1 MSIESIVKQR
11 SGEQC
16 ELCTSTEGLSVYEVP
31 ASPDATAGSCVMVC
45 EKCRSEIEDA
55 EILDQN
61 HWRCLN
67 DSMWSQE
74 PAVQVMAYR
83 MLNRLASETWA
94 QDLLDMMYLEED
106 TRQWA
111 EKGMLSDEDKP
122 RDVNG
127 VELKKGDDVTII
139 KDLPVKG
146 SSMVIK
152 QGTAVRGISV
162 TDDPKHIQG
171 KVNGQ
176 TMFIIAEYCRKK

>member
-11 SGEQC
+11 AGDKC
-16 ELCTSTEGLSVYEVP
+16 ELCSSTEDLKVYDVP
-31 ASPDATAGSCVMVC
+31 ASPDTTAASCVLVC

-55 EILDQN
+55 ETLDQN

-83 MLNRLASETWA
+83 MLKRLSSETWA
-94 QDLLDMMYLEED
+94 QDLLDMLYLEED
-106 TRQWA
+106 KVQWA
-111 EKGMLSDEDKP
+111 EKGLLADEDKP

-152 QGTAVRGISV
+152 QGTAVRGINLS
-162 TDDPKHIQG
+162 DDPKHVQG

-176 TMFIIAEYCRKK
+176 SMFIIAEYCRKK